1 MSKNKKETKYCNCH
15 VSSDKAILKSEAK
28 HSFCNKCG
36 CVLLKS
42 KDGTIYYTLKT
53 KQKRLPYDLSPISI
67 IKHMKKK
74 TEDGYPYIYEEF
86 NINKS
91 DKYTKEK
98 TVKSINIYLKFRKML
113 LLKLQKLMKTFDYCD
128 MVFYQTLFYLDN
140 YLSHIMTEDMT
151 EKTVLYYLVGF
162 FLCAVKFKETDIYE
176 PSLDSFFDLSKGN
189 YLSMERIAYYEV
201 LCLKTIDYNVFS
213 YSAYDWISQLVSNG
227 IIFNCEINNNTEVIL
242 IKGHRHS
249 LVNTINKYAV
259 KLLLN
264 ITFKN
269 LFFKYPPM
277 YIAFS
282 LVQIAREKYIDSSMI
297 REKLFAKLIKLYGIK
312 FEDYKKCYEE
322 IVTEM
327 KEANEESD
335 KDLKEKVKERKNSIK
350 NISDKNLPDLRERE
364 GNENSNTHKKG
375 KNIYVP
381 NKIRS
386 SNVLVH
392 MKDNP
397 IENSPNN
404 KENVDIEDIKENE
417 NKGVGAEFE
426 LSLNEV
432 VGKKKF
438 KIKSQKDT
446 IKALNP
452 AERRSID
459 LRNNIFKIK
468 DSLSKIDIKT
478 KVRHSF
484 AIANEE
490 ENPESNHS
498 RNISLTK
505 NKNRP
510 VLKELAHVKTNTN
523 RHHSITNKNL
533 HINLNIP
540 TSVEKE
546 KDYEDTNKKRKSK
559 FFTNSNKDMDKL
571 NIEKKRKNIYFST
584 KLPILNGIENFN
596 IDGIDA
602 NFKEQNIN
610 KDEPKTKKLYKLKK
624 NIDNIKLN
632 NTNENE
638 TKVDKSTKKLIE
650 VL

>member
-1 MSKNKKETKYCNCH
+1 
-15 VSSDKAILKSEAK
+15 
-28 HSFCNKCG
+28 
-36 CVLLKS
+36 
-42 KDGTIYYTLKT
+42 
-53 KQKRLPYDLSPISI
+53 
-67 IKHMKKK
+67 
-74 TEDGYPYIYEEF
+74 
-86 NINKS
+86 
-91 DKYTKEK
+91 
-98 TVKSINIYLKFRKML
+98 ML

-140 YLSHIMTEDMT
+140 YLSHIMTGDMT

-327 KEANEESD
+327 KETNEESD

-438 KIKSQKDT
+438 KIKSQKDI

-452 AERRSID
+452 AERGSID

>member
-1 MSKNKKETKYCNCH
+1 
-15 VSSDKAILKSEAK
+15 
-28 HSFCNKCG
+28 
-36 CVLLKS
+36 
-42 KDGTIYYTLKT
+42 
-53 KQKRLPYDLSPISI
+53 
-67 IKHMKKK
+67 
-74 TEDGYPYIYEEF
+74 
-86 NINKS
+86 
-91 DKYTKEK
+91 
-98 TVKSINIYLKFRKML
+98 ML